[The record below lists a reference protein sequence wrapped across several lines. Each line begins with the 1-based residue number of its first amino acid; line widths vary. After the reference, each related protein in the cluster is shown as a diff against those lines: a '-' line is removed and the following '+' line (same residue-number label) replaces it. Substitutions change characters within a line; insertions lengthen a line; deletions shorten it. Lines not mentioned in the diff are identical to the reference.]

1 MRRFSLGIADSI
13 KHLGGM
19 SHAGS
24 MGAGVARA
32 SDSKFKSACRA
43 AVFSNYFDRF
53 VLLIILLNCIQM
65 ALKGPDPPGHTSSF
79 TSSSGGVDALDIID
93 MVCLPP
99 CQPPPNDV

>member
-1 MRRFSLGIADSI
+1 MRRFSLGIVDSI

-65 ALKGPDPPGHTSSF
+65 ALKGPSPRVFAAASTLSISS
-79 TSSSGGVDALDIID
+79 TWCA
-93 MVCLPP
+93 CPLPATP
-99 CQPPPNDV
+99 Q